1 MESGALGITPCVST
15 KRMRAS
21 EPINLIINPSSACG
35 EGGEGTPESPPSRGV
50 HPLHSGCW
58 WAQGVGGKA
67 GVQPPVPPQLFLHAE
82 SPGSVYLA
90 QTAAS
95 WSEQPP
101 PARTHGT
108 GAKNRPVTLHRRRG
122 TGGDALHRSPSTLHP
137 PPVQG
142 QPLTM
147 TVVSSEAL
155 AMTLSLW
162 GHQSMSSTG
171 AVCPVTSGW
180 FLSTRP
186 VCNGEGSG

>member
-35 EGGEGTPESPPSRGV
+35 EGGEGTPESLPSRGV

-82 SPGSVYLA
+82 SPGRVYLA

-108 GAKNRPVTLHRRRG
+108 GAKNRPVTLHRQRG
-122 TGGDALHRSPSTLHP
+122 TGGGCSASLPQHP
-137 PPVQG
+137 PPPSRAGPAPHHDSCVLRGAGDDVVVVGTPVDVQHG
-142 QPLTM
+142 RRVSRHQR
-147 TVVSSEAL
+147 VVLVHPSCL
-155 AMTLSLW
+155 QW
-162 GHQSMSSTG
+162 
-171 AVCPVTSGW
+171 
-180 FLSTRP
+180 
-186 VCNGEGSG
+186 